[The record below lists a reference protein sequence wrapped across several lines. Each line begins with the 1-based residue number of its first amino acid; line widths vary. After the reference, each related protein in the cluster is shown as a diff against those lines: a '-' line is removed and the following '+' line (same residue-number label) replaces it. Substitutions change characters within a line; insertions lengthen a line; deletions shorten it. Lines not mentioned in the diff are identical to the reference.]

1 MVLSGR
7 VVSVDFSVTI
17 AYNRRKPNQE
27 LIVRKLK
34 LAEVIGAL
42 FPGVQGQTP
51 VITPMLGALADQT
64 GIINSILSINPW
76 QAAIYNAASNTTGFT
91 ATQSQIMGAETTVLN
106 LTGTLGAGAALTLPT
121 AAVMQ
126 ATMTPQQ
133 AVVGSTTT
141 LRVIN
146 SSGGAFSWTVTT
158 ATGWTLNGT
167 MTVAQNTW
175 RDFIVTITAVGATPT
190 MTLQAIGT
198 GTQS

>member
-1 MVLSGR
+1 MKKTRIGAL
-7 VVSVDFSVTI
+7 
-17 AYNRRKPNQE
+17 
-27 LIVRKLK
+27 
-34 LAEVIGAL
+34 IGAL

-64 GIINSILSINPW
+64 GLINSILSINPW
-76 QAAIYNAASNTTGFT
+76 QAAVYNAATNTTGFT
-91 ATQSQIMGAETTVLN
+91 ATSSQIMGAEFTVLN

-133 AVVGSTTT
+133 AVVGSSVI

-146 SSGGAFSWTVTT
+146 SSGGAFAWTVTT
-158 ATGWTLNGT
+158 ASGWTLNGT
-167 MTVAQNTW
+167 MTIAQNTW
-175 RDFIVTITAVGATPT
+175 RDFIVNITGVGASAA
-190 MTLQAIGT
+190 MTLQAVGT

>member
-1 MVLSGR
+1 MRKIRLSAL
-7 VVSVDFSVTI
+7 T
-17 AYNRRKPNQE
+17 
-27 LIVRKLK
+27 
-34 LAEVIGAL
+34 GAL

-64 GIINSILSINPW
+64 GLINSILAINPW
-76 QAAIYNAASNTTGFT
+76 QAAVYNAATNTSGFT
-91 ATQSQIMGAETTVLN
+91 ATQGQIMGAESTVLN

-121 AAVMQ
+121 AAVML

-133 AVVGSTTT
+133 GVVGSTTL

-146 SSGGAFSWTVTT
+146 SSGGAFAWTVTT
-158 ATGWTLNGT
+158 ASGWTLSGT

-175 RDFIVTITAVGATPT
+175 RDFIVTITGVGAGAA

>member
-1 MVLSGR
+1 M
-7 VVSVDFSVTI
+7 
-17 AYNRRKPNQE
+17 
-27 LIVRKLK
+27 RKLK